1 MRNPGY
7 FLLLFVV
14 GIFVLGGCRTNPVQN
29 IDDASISIGDKYTEA
44 DVKRAISTAAASL
57 GWQMKEAS
65 PGHMVGKLLIREHM
79 AAVDIKYTKK
89 KYSITYKDSANLN
102 YDGATIH
109 SNYNGWIQ
117 RLNQNIQAQLST
129 LY

>member
-7 FLLLFVV
+7 ILVLFIV

-29 IDDASISIGDKYTEA
+29 IDDASIIIDDKHTVE
-44 DVKRAISTAAASL
+44 DVKKAITRAGLSL
-57 GWQMKEAS
+57 GWQMKDAG
-65 PGHMVGKLLIREHM
+65 PGHIVGKLLIREHM
-79 AAVDIKYTKK
+79 ASVDIKYSKK

-129 LY
+129 L